1 MDFVSACHRCTMAR
15 QAAYIVSE
23 LVVRILLL
31 VIFLITEDMVP
42 FIREIQPEERWLYK
56 YPHIQHDAV
65 PSTVMFAIAISA
77 PLIVVIVYSTV
88 KRDKIEAFQGILAVT
103 LALVLNGVVTNTVK
117 LMYGRPRPDFF
128 SRCFPDGK
136 WSKDMKCTGD
146 PDTIIEGRKSF
157 PSGHS
162 SFSFTGLTFAALY
175 LAGKLHCFQGKG
187 RGQSWRL
194 LLAGLPLLG
203 ATMIAVSRTS
213 DYRHH
218 WQDIA
223 VGSAMGLLMAYT
235 IYRQY
240 YPALSKPCCDMPHV
254 AITPLADSALSNYD
268 VDQDTLIQ
276 VKTSDSAIK
285 MI

>member
-1 MDFVSACHRCTMAR
+1 MAR

-77 PLIVVIVYSTV
+77 PLMVVIVYSTV
-88 KRDKIEAFQGILAVT
+88 KRDKIEAFQGILV
-103 LALVLNGVVTNTVK
+103 
-117 LMYGRPRPDFF
+117 
-128 SRCFPDGK
+128 
-136 WSKDMKCTGD
+136 
-146 PDTIIEGRKSF
+146 
-157 PSGHS
+157 
-162 SFSFTGLTFAALY
+162 SFTGLAFASLY

-203 ATMIAVSRTS
+203 ATMIALSRTS

-218 WQDIA
+218 WQ
-223 VGSAMGLLMAYT
+223 
-235 IYRQY
+235 
-240 YPALSKPCCDMPHV
+240 
-254 AITPLADSALSNYD
+254 
-268 VDQDTLIQ
+268 
-276 VKTSDSAIK
+276 
-285 MI
+285 